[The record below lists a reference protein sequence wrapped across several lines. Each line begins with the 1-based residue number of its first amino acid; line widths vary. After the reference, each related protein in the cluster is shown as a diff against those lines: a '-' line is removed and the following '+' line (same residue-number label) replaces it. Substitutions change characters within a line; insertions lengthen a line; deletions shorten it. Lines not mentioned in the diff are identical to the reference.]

1 MTKESKEKEQSPKKS
16 KFKAFFTKKNIF
28 ITLVAVLFL
37 IQYIQIGRVFGT
49 FSLFNQKDSSLIKE
63 IGQIKESY
71 TEIGNDLNEVRDF
84 LRMPKTNYGG
94 FIEPETDDEE
104 TDKNKDEVQLALF
117 SYVGSLADH
126 QNLESKV
133 NLYKSFLQ
141 SLSGSENF
149 KKFMA
154 EQALTMSALSEDDSN
169 VSLKILGPAN
179 ENLFFYYLSKEDG
192 KLFVKTVNV
201 KKEIDYKDAAEFEKW
216 TIDTIEE
223 EKDDLIK
230 QVGSLN
236 EKQKAIT
243 DAIKAKAT
251 QDVMKKLGIKLD
263 TTFIDKDLRI
273 TYSIFNK
280 TGELIGEIILDSQNL
295 EISLADKSY
304 EASFEPMSLKVTDV
318 ASALPPFLEKLDTK
332 SFVEKKADKAIQQV
346 ENTLKDE
353 GFKLLISQSG
363 LKISEK
369 PRVDEDRIYYD
380 IYDKNDKHI
389 SSLAIEKTT
398 GVINIVQPNGTNAQN
413 LLFLEE
419 SKKKTIEIPN
429 EIPDYGET
437 SFSDDNDFNILIAGK
452 HGSLVD
458 TMIFAHIDEEKGTI
472 RMVSVPRDLHYNG
485 RKINA
490 FAHYYG
496 MPELKKVLSE
506 ITGYELDKYILID
519 MYAFID
525 VIDLIGGIDIHLDSP
540 VIDPTY
546 RTVDNG
552 KEGTLHYEPGDYH
565 LGGKE
570 ALRLAR
576 TRHTSSDFAR
586 AERQQ
591 KILEALQNKAR
602 NFGFGDAD
610 TIYEIAKTVLN
621 KTETDIGLDEAISYY
636 FRYQNYKI
644 MSNDVMSSGN
654 VLYVP
659 PYITTENCQKMIE
672 VAEAAGQEKPGCE
685 NENHAYTLLPLNN
698 NWNVIKWFFKQ
709 KFEAVGED
717 V

>member
-1 MTKESKEKEQSPKKS
+1 MTKEKEKEDQSPKKS
-16 KFKAFFTKKNIF
+16 KFKAFFTRKNIF
-28 ITLVAVLFL
+28 ISVVVVLLF

-49 FSLFNQKDSSLIKE
+49 FSLFDKKDSSLIKE
-63 IGQIKESY
+63 IGQVKESY
-71 TEIGNDLNEVRDF
+71 TQIGNDLNEVRDF

-94 FIEPETDDEE
+94 FAEPEDKEE
-104 TDKNKDEVQLALF
+104 TDKNKDDVQIALF
-117 SYVGSLADH
+117 KYVDSLAVQ
-126 QNLESKV
+126 QNLENKV

-141 SLSGSENF
+141 SLNGSENF
-149 KKFMA
+149 KKFLT
-154 EQALTMSALSEDDSN
+154 EQGLTRSSLSEDDSN
-169 VSLKILGPAN
+169 VSFKVLGPAN
-179 ENLFFYYLSKEDG
+179 ENLFFFYLSKEDG
-192 KLFVKTVNV
+192 KLFVKTVNI
-201 KKEIDYKDAAEFEKW
+201 KQEIASKDAAEFEKS
-216 TIDTIEE
+216 TIDTIKL
-223 EKDDLIK
+223 EKDALIV
-230 QVGSLN
+230 QVRSLN
-236 EKQKAIT
+236 EKQKFIS

-251 QDVMKKLGIKLD
+251 QDVIKKLGIKLD
-263 TTFIDKDLRI
+263 GTFIDKDLKI

-280 TGELIGEIILDSQNL
+280 SGELAGEIVLDSKTL
-295 EISLADKSY
+295 EISLVDKNDEST
-304 EASFEPMSLKVTDV
+304 SLIVTDV
-318 ASALPPFLEKLDTK
+318 SSALPPFLEKLDTK

-353 GFKLLISQSG
+353 GFKQLMSQSG

-369 PRVDEDRIYYD
+369 VRTDEDRIYYD
-380 IYDKNDKHI
+380 IYDKNDTHI
-389 SSLAIEKTT
+389 SSLVIEKAT

-413 LLFLEE
+413 LLFMEE

-437 SFSDDNDFNILIAGK
+437 SFSDDHDFNILIAGK

-472 RMVSVPRDLHYNG
+472 RMVSVPRDLFYNG

-496 MPELKKVLSE
+496 MPELKKVLSS

-552 KEGTLHYEPGDYH
+552 KEGTLYYEPGDYH

-621 KTETDIGLDEAISYY
+621 KTETDIGLDEAIAYY

-659 PYITTENCQKMIE
+659 PYITTENCQQMIE
-672 VAEAAGQEKPGCE
+672 TAAAAGQPKPDCE

-698 NWNVIKWFFKQ
+698 NWNVVKWFFKQ
-709 KFEAVGED
+709 KFEAAGEEI
-717 V
+717 

>member
-1 MTKESKEKEQSPKKS
+1 MPKES

-37 IQYIQIGRVFGT
+37 IQYIQIGKVFGT
-49 FSLFNQKDSSLIKE
+49 FSLFDKKDSSLIKE

-71 TEIGNDLNEVRDF
+71 TEIGKDLNEVRDF
-84 LRMPKTNYGG
+84 LRMSKTNYGG
-94 FIEPETDDEE
+94 FAEPEDAEE
-104 TDKNKDEVQLALF
+104 ADKNKDDVQIALF
-117 SYVGSLADH
+117 KYVDSLAVQ
-126 QNLESKV
+126 QNLKNKV

-141 SLSGSENF
+141 SLAGSENF
-149 KKFMA
+149 KKFLA
-154 EQALTMSALSEDDSN
+154 EQGLTMTALSEDDSN

-192 KLFVKTVNV
+192 KLLVKTANV
-201 KKEIDYKDAAEFEKW
+201 KKEIDYKDAAEFEKSA
-216 TIDTIEE
+216 IDFMKA
-223 EKDDLIK
+223 EKEPLIK
-230 QVGSLN
+230 QIRSLN
-236 EKQKAIT
+236 EKQKIIS

-251 QDVMKKLGIKLD
+251 QDAIKKLGIKLD
-263 TTFIDKDLRI
+263 ATFIDKDLKI

-280 TGELIGEIILDSQNL
+280 TGELTGEIVLDSKTL
-295 EISLADKSY
+295 EISLVDKNDPST
-304 EASFEPMSLKVTDV
+304 SLKVTDA

-332 SFVEKKADKAIQQV
+332 SFVEKKADKAIQRV
-346 ENTLKDE
+346 EKTLKDE
-353 GFKLLISQSG
+353 GFKLLMSQSG

-369 PRVDEDRIYYD
+369 PRMDEDRVYYD
-380 IYDKNDKHI
+380 IYDKDDKHL

-398 GVINIVQPNGTNAQN
+398 GVINIVRPDGTNAQN

-419 SKKKTIEIPN
+419 SKKKILEIPD

-452 HGSLVD
+452 NGSLVD
-458 TMIFAHIDEEKGTI
+458 TMIFAHIDDQNGTI
-472 RMVSVPRDLHYNG
+472 RMVSVPRDLYYNG

-496 MPELKKVLSE
+496 MAELKKVLGE

-519 MYAFID
+519 MYAFIE
-525 VIDLIGGIDIHLDSP
+525 VIDLIGGIDIRLDSP

-621 KTETDIGLDEAISYY
+621 KTETDIDLDEAITYY

-659 PYITTENCQKMIE
+659 PYITEENCKKMIE
-672 VAEAAGQEKPGCE
+672 AAAAAGQEKSDCE

-709 KFEAVGED
+709 KFEAVGG
-717 V
+717 